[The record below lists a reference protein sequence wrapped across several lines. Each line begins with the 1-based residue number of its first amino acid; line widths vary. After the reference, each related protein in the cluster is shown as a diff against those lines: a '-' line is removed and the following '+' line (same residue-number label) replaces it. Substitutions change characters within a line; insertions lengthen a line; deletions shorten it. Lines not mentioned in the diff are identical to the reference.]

1 MATAPLVNPMPPFDP
16 DSEIGANI
24 GPKWKV
30 WLEDFEM
37 YITANGITDKKK
49 KRALLLYQAGSRVRE
64 IFRQLPDRGE
74 DDDYDTAVT
83 KLNGYFEPQK
93 HRLYEVYKFREAR
106 QGSTETLD
114 QYYTRLR
121 SLSARCEFS
130 DSDFEILVQIVL
142 CGSSTRLRKH
152 ALKDPKLTLKDIL
165 IIGRQYERSEQ
176 QTQEIE
182 DGFKHDNKASED
194 SALYALRKTRNTD
207 DTKRSGNSFC
217 RNCGGEWPHKNGQ
230 CPARGKECRNCLKY
244 NHFARVCRSSRQER
258 SEEQNQRREKTNIR
272 PLNTPVSDN
281 DSESGDS
288 DKYCY
293 AVKNKDRRNPVTKL
307 MINNRNVKFTVDT
320 GSSINVIDQETF
332 NKLGKIKLAK
342 TNIKAYAFNSTDPVK
357 MTGKFT
363 TTVESRRKITVAT
376 IYVTEANG
384 GCLLSANTAEELG
397 LISLHLNTV
406 QYATITLNM
415 RQSKIR
421 EYRESYKTMQT
432 CLMAWAK

>member
-16 DSEIGANI
+16 DSEIGVNI

-37 YITANGITDKKK
+37 YITANGITDKRKNVPCSYIRQVVAFEK
-49 KRALLLYQAGSRVRE
+49 PFGSYLIE
-64 IFRQLPDRGE
+64 E
-74 DDDYDTAVT
+74 KDDDYDTAVT

-182 DGFKHDNKASED
+182 DSFKHDNNASED
-194 SALYALRKTRNTD
+194 SALYALRKTRNID

-258 SEEQNQRREKTNIR
+258 SEEQNQRRDKTNIR
-272 PLNTPVSDN
+272 SLNS
-281 DSESGDS
+281 
-288 DKYCY
+288 
-293 AVKNKDRRNPVTKL
+293 
-307 MINNRNVKFTVDT
+307 
-320 GSSINVIDQETF
+320 
-332 NKLGKIKLAK
+332 
-342 TNIKAYAFNSTDPVK
+342 
-357 MTGKFT
+357 
-363 TTVESRRKITVAT
+363 
-376 IYVTEANG
+376 
-384 GCLLSANTAEELG
+384 
-397 LISLHLNTV
+397 
-406 QYATITLNM
+406 
-415 RQSKIR
+415 
-421 EYRESYKTMQT
+421 
-432 CLMAWAK
+432 